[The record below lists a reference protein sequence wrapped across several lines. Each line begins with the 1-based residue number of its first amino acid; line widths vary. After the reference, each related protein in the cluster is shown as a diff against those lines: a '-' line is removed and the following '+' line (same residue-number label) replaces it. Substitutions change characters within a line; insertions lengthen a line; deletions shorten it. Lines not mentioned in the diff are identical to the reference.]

1 MELRDVQYIRHM
13 LDYCV
18 EIQDA
23 KARFGNS
30 FQAFLNDRDYQKS
43 ISFSILQI
51 GELSNRLSMEYR
63 GATIHDIPWK
73 SIIGM
78 RNVVVHDYGH
88 IEYDILWDTISN
100 GIPALQKFCEE
111 QLDRPEAKELL
122 AKLDNLS

>member
-51 GELSNRLSMEYR
+51 GGLWNTGARQCAIYR
-63 GATIHDIPWK
+63 G
-73 SIIGM
+73 
-78 RNVVVHDYGH
+78 
-88 IEYDILWDTISN
+88 
-100 GIPALQKFCEE
+100 
-111 QLDRPEAKELL
+111 
-122 AKLDNLS
+122 NLSLE